1 MQLFLTLHGHAL
13 LRAPHGRGALALQH
27 SLGHAA
33 RMLGPPPPAADDA
46 APSASRRL
54 SVASEAEFAR
64 LVQRGLLKGACTSVL
79 TALPTHALENPNWL
93 ENLDGLLALAAS
105 FLFDDRSHVAHL
117 GPSEAAEADPD
128 AFLAA
133 GGASPNA
140 PWVSCVGAGGSWD
153 DAPLVTPL
161 LQLLGLL
168 GVGVAPQPARGPRDS
183 GGDGG
188 GDHPRVRAAWV
199 AHCDGA
205 GDRARKAGKKRLSL
219 TPRLSTAAAPAAAT
233 AHDDG
238 GEAEAADGGGAG
250 AADGAAADAARGEL
264 DGGAGA
270 GAAAARSHRRRRL
283 AGASRVGGALHT
295 PRGLARPRA
304 AQVRPAAR
312 AARRRLGVTVGGGGG
327 RAAWAAASTAARRRT
342 RLSWWRRAARGRRGR
357 SSGGRPR
364 SWRPRRRAR
373 CRGRGST
380 PSAD

>member
-183 GGDGG
+183 CGDGG

-205 GDRARKAGKKRLSL
+205 GDRARRRAR
-219 TPRLSTAAAPAAAT
+219 RAVAHAAPVDGGGAGGAT

-264 DGGAGA
+264 DGGAWA
-270 GAAAARSHRRRRL
+270 LALRL
-283 AGASRVGGALHT
+283 LVHIVADASL
-295 PRGLARPRA
+295 
-304 AQVRPAAR
+304 AQVAWEAHCARLEDFLLALAPPKSAPAAR
-312 AARRRLGVTVGGGGG
+312 AA
-327 RAAWAAASTAARRRT
+327 AAGW
-342 RLSWWRRAARGRRGR
+342 G
-357 SSGGRPR
+357 
-364 SWRPRRRAR
+364 
-373 CRGRGST
+373 
-380 PSAD
+380 